1 VNSLAGA
8 THLGTA
14 GAATAVDGTWTVA
27 QAATLSGTLSV
38 GQATTSTGAVTL
50 SSTLAVAQAATF
62 SGDLLSGSTGSP
74 QNVFA
79 TTTGTVSL
87 GGGPVNIG
95 AASSLTAVDGTLS
108 VAQTTT
114 LTGAATL
121 SSTLAVAQDA
131 TFSGSLLS
139 GTIGNAQRLFATTT
153 GKVTLG
159 GGAVD
164 IGAASSTTAMVGAL
178 TVAEAT
184 TLSSSLT
191 LASAPAVS
199 LASAHLMAKTVEFV
213 STSHATD
220 QLNLPDA
227 SVAGQIYVACNK
239 EVKLLPWALLP
250 AP

>member
-1 VNSLAGA
+1 VISLAGA

-38 GQATTSTGAVTL
+38 GQATTLTGAVTL

-79 TTTGTVSL
+79 TTTCTVSL

-164 IGAASSTTAMVGAL
+164 IGAASSTTAVVGAL

-184 TLSSSLT
+184 TLSST
-191 LASAPAVS
+191 LAVTQAATLSATLKVAQTTTLTGAATLSSALAV
-199 LASAHLMAKTVEFV
+199 AQDGVF
-213 STSHATD
+213 
-220 QLNLPDA
+220 
-227 SVAGQIYVACNK
+227 SV
-239 EVKLLPWALLP
+239 
-250 AP
+250 